1 MSMEGSPSS
10 QPVLA
15 ALTTSDGASDATSV
29 NSLQAKGSRGL
40 RCRRTR
46 KSKSQSGARAIPTAE
61 KSRGVSI
68 VSRINSKV
76 ERIEAWR

>member
-15 ALTTSDGASDATSV
+15 APTTSDGASDATSV

-46 KSKSQSGARAIPTAE
+46 KSKSQSGHVLFLQLRNQE
-61 KSRGVSI
+61 VS
-68 VSRINSKV
+68 
-76 ERIEAWR
+76 AL